1 MRIEVAIK
9 SVFFFTLF
17 VNLMLMYA
25 LQYIFQQ
32 IINMGLC
39 HYDDLISS
47 VLLAWGADGAT
58 ICFSAA
64 LMERLSPDE
73 Y

>member
-1 MRIEVAIK
+1 
-9 SVFFFTLF
+9 
-17 VNLMLMYA
+17 MLMYA

-39 HYDDLISS
+39 HQDDLISY
-47 VLLAWGADGAT
+47 LLAWGADGAA